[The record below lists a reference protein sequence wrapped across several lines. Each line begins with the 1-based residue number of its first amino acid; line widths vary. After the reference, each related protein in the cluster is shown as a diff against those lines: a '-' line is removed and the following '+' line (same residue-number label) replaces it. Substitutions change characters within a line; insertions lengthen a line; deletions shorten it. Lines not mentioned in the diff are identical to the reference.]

1 MMKMVEDF
9 GKDLDQTPTDG
20 RLNAPA
26 ALRNQDAIKD
36 VLCDIIKDKKG
47 HVLEIGSGTG
57 QHAIHFAR
65 HLPEI
70 TWWPSDPNDDH
81 ITSINAWTSYT
92 QSENIKPAIKI
103 DTSHPWDL
111 GEEGKPP
118 LENLIGV
125 FCANVCHISPWSVT
139 EGLFLNAGSNLSTE
153 TCLILYG
160 PFKRDGDFLSQG
172 NIDFNQALRA
182 RNSEW
187 GIRDTNDISICAK
200 KNNLKLEK
208 ILDMPANNS
217 TLILTKI

>member
-81 ITSINAWTSYT
+81 INKYQCLDVLHTIRKYKTSN
-92 QSENIKPAIKI
+92 
-103 DTSHPWDL
+103 
-111 GEEGKPP
+111 
-118 LENLIGV
+118 
-125 FCANVCHISPWSVT
+125 
-139 EGLFLNAGSNLSTE
+139 
-153 TCLILYG
+153 
-160 PFKRDGDFLSQG
+160 
-172 NIDFNQALRA
+172 
-182 RNSEW
+182 
-187 GIRDTNDISICAK
+187 
-200 KNNLKLEK
+200 KN
-208 ILDMPANNS
+208 
-217 TLILTKI
+217 